1 MNAMTGFPH
10 HLHWSSTELAD
21 AVPRRL
27 SEIYRF
33 ETGLEA
39 PQPRAANG
47 EHKHARTPQ
56 HFLPA
61 SSLPDM
67 FRVN

>member
-1 MNAMTGFPH
+1 MYATTGFPH
-10 HLHWSSTELAD
+10 HVHWSSSELAD

-27 SEIYRF
+27 SEIY
-33 ETGLEA
+33 GLVA
-39 PQPRAANG
+39 ATQALPPRGAAHPQA
-47 EHKHARTPQ
+47 HARTPQ

-61 SSLPDM
+61 SSLPGM